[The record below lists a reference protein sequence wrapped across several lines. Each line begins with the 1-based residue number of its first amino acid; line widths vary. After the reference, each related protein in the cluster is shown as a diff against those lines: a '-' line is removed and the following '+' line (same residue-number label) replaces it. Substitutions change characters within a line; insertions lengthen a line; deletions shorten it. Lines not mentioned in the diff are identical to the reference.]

1 MDCTLLRE
9 TVLLN
14 ETVYEGSSEQPVDA
28 ELTLPD
34 YCADIGKIL
43 KCRAVPKVTSR
54 LLRGD
59 GLIVEGITRIIVLYA
74 EGKNSTLCC
83 YEHEVPFSA
92 SYKLREIPAN
102 AKATAWIKPE
112 YINCRAVSQRKL
124 DIHGAFTVFAK
135 VTTGTHTEIVSGAEG
150 AGVKVRCDKCS
161 ISSLAGAA
169 QSSFTV
175 SDALEIADDKASIGS
190 IIRNDGTVRI
200 TECKAISNKL
210 VVKGEATLEL
220 VYCGESGEGVQR
232 MSYTLDFNE
241 FIDVPGID
249 DECKWDINAE
259 CTGVDIGLRTDS
271 NGEYRRMNVDIHI
284 FADVKAYKDI
294 TADIVSDA
302 YSVEY
307 EVDIERRQLK
317 FTRFCGMLNDT
328 VTAPMLI
335 ETGETL
341 FSAIDDVKCEITDC
355 KMTAGDGRANVRG
368 TVMVSMIGKDMEGGC
383 AYCEKLMEFTAECMM
398 GYEAADPHFDRRV
411 SVTGCSYV
419 ITGSGKPEVRINLG
433 IEAAVYDE
441 ITVSA
446 VCAVTPDENRPKANG
461 DAAVVMYCADAGEEL
476 WDIARAH
483 NSSVEAIMRDNQL
496 ECEVLEHNTRL
507 LISM

>member
-43 KCRAVPKVTSR
+43 KCRAVPKITSR
-54 LLRGD
+54 LIRGD
-59 GLIVEGITRIIVLYA
+59 RLTVEGITRLIILYA
-74 EGKNSTLCC
+74 DGKNAALSC
-83 YEHEVPFSA
+83 YEHEIPFSA
-92 SYKLREIPAN
+92 DYKLREIPAN
-102 AKATAWIKPE
+102 AKASAWIKPE

-124 DIHGAFTVFAK
+124 DIHGAFTVYAK
-135 VTTGTHTEIVSGAEG
+135 VTASTQTEIVSGAEG
-150 AGVKVRCDKCS
+150 AGVKVRCDKCE
-161 ISSLAGAA
+161 ISSLAGSA
-169 QSSFTV
+169 QNTFTI
-175 SDALEIADDKASIGS
+175 SDALEISDDKASIGS
-190 IIRNDGTVRI
+190 IVRNDAQVKL

-210 VVKGEATLEL
+210 VVKGEAVFEL
-220 VYCGESGEGVQR
+220 VYCGESGEGVQH

-249 DECKWDINAE
+249 DECMWDISAE

-271 NGEYRRMNVDIHI
+271 NGEYRRMNVDIHV

-294 TADIVSDA
+294 TANIVSDA
-302 YSVEY
+302 YSVDY
-307 EVDIERRQLK
+307 EVETERRQLK

-335 ETGETL
+335 ETGDTL
-341 FSAIDDVKCEITDC
+341 FSAIDDVKCEVTDC
-355 KMTAGDGRANVRG
+355 KVTSGDDRVNVRG
-368 TVMVSMIGKDMEGGC
+368 TVAVSIIGRDMENAC
-383 AYCEKLMEFTAECMM
+383 AYCEKLMEFTTECVM
-398 GYEAADPHFDRRV
+398 GFDAAVPRFDQRV
-411 SVTGCSYV
+411 AVTGCSYV
-419 ITGSGKPEVRINLG
+419 ITGSGKPEVRLNLG
-433 IEAAVYDE
+433 IAAAVYDE

-446 VCAVTPDENRPKANG
+446 ICAVMPDLSRPKDNSE
-461 DAAVVMYCADAGEEL
+461 AAVVMYCADAGEEL

-483 NSSVEAIMRDNQL
+483 NSSVERIMSDNEL
-496 ECEVLEHNTRL
+496 ESEILEHNARL
-507 LISM
+507 LISR

>member
-59 GLIVEGITRIIVLYA
+59 TLTVEGITRLIVLYA
-74 EGKNSTLCC
+74 DGKNSALSC
-83 YEHEVPFSA
+83 YEHEIPFSA
-92 SYKLREIPAN
+92 TYKLREVPAN

-112 YINCRAVSQRKL
+112 YVNCRAVSQRKL
-124 DIHGAFTVFAK
+124 DIHGAFTVYAK
-135 VTTGTHTEIVSGAEG
+135 VSASMQTEIISGAEG
-150 AGVKVRCDKCS
+150 AGVKVRCDKCE

-190 IIRNDGTVRI
+190 IIRNDGTVKI

-249 DECKWDINAE
+249 DECMWDINAE

-294 TADIVSDA
+294 VANIVSDA
-302 YSVEY
+302 YSVDY
-307 EVDIERRQLK
+307 EVETERRQLK

-341 FSAIDDVKCEITDC
+341 FSAIDDVKCEVTDC
-355 KMTAGDGRANVRG
+355 KVTAGEGRANVRG
-368 TVMVSMIGKDMEGGC
+368 TVMISIIGRDMENAC
-383 AYCEKLMEFTAECMM
+383 AYCEKLMEFTTECMM
-398 GYEAADPHFDRRV
+398 GFDVSAPRFDHRV

-419 ITGSGKPEVRINLG
+419 ITGSGKPEVRLNLG
-433 IEAAVYDE
+433 VLAAVYDE
-441 ITVSA
+441 VSVSA
-446 VCAVTPDENRPKANG
+446 VCSVVPDENRPKENR
-461 DAAVVMYCADAGEEL
+461 DAAVVVYCADAGEEL

-483 NSSVEAIMRDNQL
+483 NSSVETIMSDNEL
-496 ECEVLEHNTRL
+496 ESEILEHSTRL

>member
-1 MDCTLLRE
+1 MECTLIRE

-43 KCRAVPKVTSR
+43 KCKAIPKVTSR
-54 LLRGD
+54 VMRGD
-59 GLIVEGITRIIVLYA
+59 GLTVEGITRLVVLYA
-74 EGKNSTLCC
+74 DGRNGALCC
-83 YEHEVPFSA
+83 YEHEIPFSA
-92 SYKLREIPAN
+92 SYKLREIPTN
-102 AKATAWIKPE
+102 AKATASVKPE
-112 YINCRAVSQRKL
+112 YVNCRAVSQRKL

-135 VTTGTHTEIVSGAEG
+135 ISASTQTEIASGAEG
-150 AGVKVRCDKCS
+150 AGVKVRCDKCE

-190 IIRNDGTVRI
+190 IIRNDAQIKI

-210 VVKGEATLEL
+210 VVKGEADFEL
-220 VYCGESGEGVQR
+220 VYCGESGEGVQH

-249 DECKWDINAE
+249 DDCIWDIQAE
-259 CTGVDIGLRTDS
+259 CSGVDIGLRTDS

-284 FADVKAYKDI
+284 FADIKAYRDI
-294 TADIVSDA
+294 TANIVSDA

-307 EVDIERRQLK
+307 EVETERRQLK
-317 FTRFCGMLNDT
+317 FTRFCGMINDT

-341 FSAIDDVKCEITDC
+341 FSAIDDVKCEVTDC
-355 KMTAGDGRANVRG
+355 KITAADGRANVRG
-368 TVMVSMIGKDMEGGC
+368 TVSVSMIGRDMEGVC
-383 AYCEKLMEFTAECMM
+383 AYCEKLMEFTAECVI
-398 GYEAADPHFDRRV
+398 GFEASAPRFDQRV
-411 SVTGCSYV
+411 AVTGCSYV
-419 ITGSGKPEVRINLG
+419 ITGSGKPEVRLNLG
-433 IEAAVYDE
+433 VIAAVYDE

-446 VCAVTPDENRPKANG
+446 VSSVIPDENKPKGLG
-461 DAAVVMYCADAGEEL
+461 DAAVVVYCADAGEEL

-483 NSSVEAIMRDNQL
+483 NSSVETIMSDNEL
-496 ECEVLEHNTRL
+496 DSEVIEHNMRL
-507 LISM
+507 LISI